1 MRLPQRPGPLFL
13 LTLFFVA
20 TTGVWLILNRSPP
33 PWDDAWYFTNSLA
46 LFDALDGGLPAYAKA
61 YLSMLRIK
69 PPLIT
74 VLPTPIYLLFG
85 REPKLPVFSIQAVS
99 AYLLSLMNSGVSAY
113 YTLLALVLLPF
124 RTKNR
129 SLILTLWALPFAL
142 FLFAPNKDLRLVAPI
157 LPVLSLFIASAL
169 VKVTR

>member
-1 MRLPQRPGPLFL
+1 MRFPPQPGPLFL

-20 TTGVWLILNRSPP
+20 TTGVWLILARSPP
-33 PWDDAWYFTNSLA
+33 QWDDAWYLTNSLV

-85 REPKLPVFSIQAVS
+85 REPKL
-99 AYLLSLMNSGVSAY
+99 AYLVCR
-113 YTLLALVLLPF
+113 LLLEKKKINPYLH
-124 RTKNR
+124 TH
-129 SLILTLWALPFAL
+129 
-142 FLFAPNKDLRLVAPI
+142 RLA
-157 LPVLSLFIASAL
+157 A
-169 VKVTR
+169 